1 LQVVEECAAELNGL
15 GKGKCI
21 PLEASL
27 GSKQNALDLAARI
40 TEMEPVIHLL
50 FNNAGMS
57 WGNRLVEF
65 NEQNGWDRLFAL
77 NVKTLFYLSVA

>member
-1 LQVVEECAAELNGL
+1 VVERCAAELNAL
-15 GKGKCI
+15 NKGACI
-21 PLEASL
+21 ALEANL
-27 GSKQNALDLAARI
+27 GSKQNALDLAKSI
-40 TEMEPVIHLL
+40 MELEPELHLL

-57 WGNRLVEF
+57 WGNQKEDF